1 MSRVVVLSQNDTYS
15 GKAMSLTKDG
25 AILQIDELSPELVP
39 GEHTM
44 VVAEKATYRGKII
57 FREVHT
63 DSCRL
68 HVRFLN

>member
-1 MSRVVVLSQNDTYS
+1 MARVIVKSKEDSYP

-25 AILQIDELSPELVP
+25 AILHLEELSPKLIP
-39 GEHTM
+39 GEMTL
-44 VVAEKATYRGKII
+44 VVAEEATYQGKII
-57 FREVHT
+57 FREVHA